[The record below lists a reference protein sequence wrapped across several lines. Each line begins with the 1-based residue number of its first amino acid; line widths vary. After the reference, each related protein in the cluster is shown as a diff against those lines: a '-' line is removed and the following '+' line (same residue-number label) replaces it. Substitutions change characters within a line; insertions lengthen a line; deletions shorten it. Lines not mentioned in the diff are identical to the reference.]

1 MNKTQITDTIIEA
14 INTLFSNM
22 FSSIDSSI
30 YETLDEITFIDS
42 SILNSEYFEKIF
54 GISSSQGLLLIANAL
69 LVGFVLYYAIKLLLS
84 NLAITQA
91 QHPYSFI
98 FRIIFFG
105 ICMNFSYFI
114 CDQILFLNYE
124 LSDAIRQVGKD
135 TYGTEMCF
143 TNLIQKLNEVIY
155 VEENT
160 LNIFSI
166 DGIIKSTIS
175 FGFFNLIFSYSVRYV
190 LVKVFVLISPFA
202 ILSLCTE
209 QTATFCKSWFK
220 CFLSLL
226 FIQDFVALTMIL
238 IYSIELKSNDILS
251 KFLFI
256 GCIFVLIKAN
266 SYVREFMGGI
276 STDIQTGIGNI
287 KSMISH

>member
-1 MNKTQITDTIIEA
+1 MDNSKIVNTIIEA

-22 FSSIDSSI
+22 FSSVDSNI
-30 YETLDEITFIDS
+30 YSTLDEITFIDGNILS
-42 SILNSEYFEKIF
+42 SPYFEKIF

-69 LVGFVLYYAIKLLLS
+69 LIGFVLYYCIKLILS

-91 QHPYSFI
+91 QSPYSFI
-98 FRIIFFG
+98 FRVIFFG

-114 CDQILFLNYE
+114 CDQIIYLNSE
-124 LSDAIRQVGKD
+124 LSIAIRQVGED
-135 TYGTEMCF
+135 VFGTKMCF
-143 TNLIQKLNEVIY
+143 SNLIYKLNSVIY
-155 VEENT
+155 VEENSV
-160 LNIFSI
+160 NIFSI

-175 FGFFNLIFSYSVRYV
+175 IGFLNLIFSYSIRYV
-190 LVKVFVLISPFA
+190 LVKVFILISPFA

-209 QTATFCKSWFK
+209 QTASFCKSWFK

-226 FIQDFVALTMIL
+226 FIQDFVALTLIL
-238 IYSIELKSNDILS
+238 IYSIELKSNDLLS
-251 KFLFI
+251 KFIFV

-276 STDIQTGIGNI
+276 STDFQTGINNI
-287 KSMISH
+287 KSMIK